1 MDVDYFRKVESKA
14 KKIVKSYGDGTT
26 VLNSKVVTIM
36 HIGCKWLLFSL
47 SQKKLRKRTNSIL
60 KKKK

>member
-1 MDVDYFRKVESKA
+1 MDVDYFRKAESRSQ

-47 SQKKLRKRTNSIL
+47 SQKKI
-60 KKKK
+60 KKKNK